1 RAHAAWQ
8 AERERVRAG
17 GGVPSLRVVTATE
30 HAAIGAVPG
39 AEVAV
44 ESVGAPRPRPHGKR
58 FGTLVHAVLAAV
70 ELDAGRAGVADTAA
84 LHGRLLGATAE
95 EVAAAVDT
103 AVRALAHPLLR
114 RAADAARAG
123 RCRRECPVGVQ
134 VEGGVLVEGVIDAA
148 FLEDG
153 EGWTV
158 VDFKTDVEIAGR
170 LEEYRGQVA
179 LYAEAV
185 GQATG
190 MRARGVLLRV

>member
-1 RAHAAWQ
+1 
-8 AERERVRAG
+8 
-17 GGVPSLRVVTATE
+17 VTATE
-30 HAAIGAVPG
+30 HAAIGAVSA

-44 ESVGAPRPRPHGKR
+44 ESVDAPRARPHGKR
-58 FGTLVHAVLAAV
+58 FGTLVHAVLVAV
-70 ELDAGRAGVADTAA
+70 ELDAGRAGVAAAAA

-95 EVAAAVDT
+95 EVEAAVDT

-114 RAADAARAG
+114 RAANAARAG

-170 LEEYRGQVA
+170 LEEYRRQVGV
-179 LYAEAV
+179 YAEAV
-185 GQATG
+185 GRATG
-190 MRARGVLLRV
+190 VRARGVLLRV